1 MNLASKPKRDRAR
14 PQVRA
19 RESRFRTS
27 AFPRLLFVFRWR
39 GTRGRR
45 RTRRG
50 GGMHFGGRTRSRSR
64 TGRWRGRTL
73 HRGRTRSRSGTRR
86 FVHHR
91 GCPPRRFVHH
101 RGCRPRRFVHDWG
114 RTWLR
119 CSVWDWS
126 HMHFRCRM
134 DHRRGRRADRRVHF
148 RHRARLDPRC
158 RLRNRRTY
166 GRLRASLLRRCSRSR
181 HLRPCRRLSARPQ
194 SGSSRR
200 ARPNGGLI
208 PWASDFR
215 AARRGN
221 LRPGG
226 RLGRPMRD
234 GRRTPSGR
242 SWPAKGR
249 QRMLIHR
256 RSLRPRAR
264 TWSNPRPGR
273 SHRRSRCRAP
283 QRRRQWTPVLNRD
296 ALDGRTR
303 CRRPSRRRI
312 TRRRRHRVHLA
323 GDSRRDPRCRGRRRQ
338 RRSPNHRPCLA
349 QHRRVSRTRH
359 ALDRPR
365 RRHRCRRHHHRSMR
379 IAKIVDPDVVHVG
392 DVRHIRNLP
401 DIHVPHVSRAGTE
414 PWVINLAGTQ
424 RHPPDPARGPQRAH
438 RRADRERRA
447 DTEKRHQCRRIDRIR
462 RSCCLYARRTPRPAA
477 IKLHPP
483 SVMERRETPRIV
495 VHPGPAIGL
504 HPRPMPIGI
513 RLPARRHLRIPDL
526 AVLRHVAP
534 GSVHR

>member
-1 MNLASKPKRDRAR
+1 M
-14 PQVRA
+14 
-19 RESRFRTS
+19 
-27 AFPRLLFVFRWR
+27 
-39 GTRGRR
+39 
-45 RTRRG
+45 
-50 GGMHFGGRTRSRSR
+50 
-64 TGRWRGRTL
+64 
-73 HRGRTRSRSGTRR
+73 
-86 FVHHR
+86 
-91 GCPPRRFVHH
+91 
-101 RGCRPRRFVHDWG
+101 HDWG

-256 RSLRPRAR
+256 RSSQAARPDLEQ
-264 TWSNPRPGR
+264 
-273 SHRRSRCRAP
+273 P
-283 QRRRQWTPVLNRD
+283 QAGPLPPPQPV
-296 ALDGRTR
+296 
-303 CRRPSRRRI
+303 S
-312 TRRRRHRVHLA
+312 
-323 GDSRRDPRCRGRRRQ
+323 
-338 RRSPNHRPCLA
+338 
-349 QHRRVSRTRH
+349 
-359 ALDRPR
+359 
-365 RRHRCRRHHHRSMR
+365 
-379 IAKIVDPDVVHVG
+379 
-392 DVRHIRNLP
+392 
-401 DIHVPHVSRAGTE
+401 
-414 PWVINLAGTQ
+414 
-424 RHPPDPARGPQRAH
+424 
-438 RRADRERRA
+438 
-447 DTEKRHQCRRIDRIR
+447 
-462 RSCCLYARRTPRPAA
+462 RPAA
-477 IKLHPP
+477 PASVDARSESRRAGWQDPVPP
-483 SVMERRETPRIV
+483 PEPAPHNPPEAPPR
-495 VHPGPAIGL
+495 
-504 HPRPMPIGI
+504 
-513 RLPARRHLRIPDL
+513 
-526 AVLRHVAP
+526 AP
-534 GSVHR
+534 GGRQPA